1 MDPGALKKLFG
12 SHVTL
17 SADQQWLQV
26 RLSGKGLGDNE
37 MYALGRFLDELLPD
51 SESEEAVWANV
62 ELAENV
68 IGNEGLIAVLDVFE
82 KRRVSCKYIKLYKN
96 KIADFAGVR
105 LADQVRR
112 QESAVEEIH
121 LSHNMFSAK
130 TLVALCMALAKND
143 AYPMVGRNRLYIPC
157 WVRMEYNYIAKPL
170 EVLEMLRRD
179 GPVSICTADN
189 RDDCGPWRCH
199 CANRT
204 KQNVP
209 KVHLFTIGV
218 QSRQRN
224 EPKDEAELRED
235 IRKYG
240 GSLQPV
246 APSVRK
252 APSLPATGPRG
263 MQPPG
268 PGAARTPTASTN
280 GRGAWDIGQPP
291 ALQRARTEP
300 AAIIHD
306 AAEVAAPTIYDIT
319 EASPPLNQTKEA
331 VVPPPPPPP
340 RAAAAEATPASANL
354 KTNLPPQEPAKPE
367 PRSAVGGNV
376 GAGTNGSRSAQAPVA
391 AAAAAVATAA
401 ARKEP
406 AKAEPHSAVGGNL
419 GAGTNGTRTGQIQAG
434 AAAAAAAR
442 KDATA
447 AAPHGTGGNAG
458 SAALVETVPGRR
470 NSLVLDGSNRR
481 RILPSQLEAEEASGP
496 FVCNLCHFVILKP
509 VITTCSH
516 LFCESCFRQWVQD
529 QVSKEKRNQKADAPV
544 PLVPCPQ
551 NSCSMKLRK
560 QDISPFDKADST
572 KVGATVALLQ
582 RLRNNLRIRCVHHV
596 DHFKFAFGK
605 DAQRIHNETGGAMC
619 CQWVGDI
626 SAYDDHIRKGCPI
639 EQRLVENGH
648 AAPSLQ
654 TAGANKSSSGGP
666 TGDVKAK
673 AVATNHARMNG
684 GGPAADTGA
693 TGPKMVDSSPS
704 DAGEIRIVR
713 YDYTPSDVDKAQ
725 IPLRQGHKVKV
736 FEITDSG
743 WAAGVRLCN
752 ETQAEVGDAGWF
764 PEGYLFPAGSKKQDL
779 AASTA

>member
-1 MDPGALKKLFG
+1 MDPGALKKLF
-12 SHVTL
+12 SNHVTL

-26 RLSGKGLGDNE
+26 RLSGKGLGDYE
-37 MYALGRFLDELLPD
+37 MAELGRFLDGLLPEA
-51 SESEEAVWANV
+51 ESEEAVWANV

-105 LADQVRR
+105 LAEQVRR

-157 WVRMEYNYIAKPL
+157 WVRMEYNYIAKPM

-218 QSRQRN
+218 QSRSRN
-224 EPKDEAELRED
+224 EPKDESELRED

-252 APSLPATGPRG
+252 APSLPTATGPRG
-263 MQPPG
+263 MPPPG
-268 PGAARTPTASTN
+268 TGAARTPTASTN
-280 GRGAWDIGQPP
+280 GRGAWDQSPP

-300 AAIIHD
+300 AVIHD
-306 AAEVAAPTIYDIT
+306 AAEAATPTMYDMT
-319 EASPPLNQTKEA
+319 EASAALNQTKEA
-331 VVPPPPPPP
+331 VVPPPPPLP
-340 RAAAAEATPASANL
+340 RAVSAETPPANASL
-354 KTNLPPQEPAKPE
+354 KPSLPQESAKIE
-367 PRSAVGGNV
+367 PRSSAGGNTS
-376 GAGTNGSRSAQAPVA
+376 AGTNGSLS
-391 AAAAAVATAA
+391 
-401 ARKEP
+401 
-406 AKAEPHSAVGGNL
+406 
-419 GAGTNGTRTGQIQAG
+419 GQSPT
-434 AAAAAAAR
+434 AAAAR
-442 KDATA
+442 KDGTA
-447 AAPHGTGGNAG
+447 AAPHAGGGHG
-458 SAALVETVPGRR
+458 SGAIVETVPGRR

-481 RILPSQLEAEEASGP
+481 RILPTQMEAEESSGP
-496 FVCNLCHFVILKP
+496 FVCQLCHFVIYKP

-605 DAQRIHNETGGAMC
+605 DAQRIHTETGGALS
-619 CQWVGDI
+619 CQWIGDI

-648 AAPSLQ
+648 AAAPSPPS
-654 TAGANKSSSGGP
+654 AGANKNSSGGP

-673 AVATNHARMNG
+673 AAATNHARMNG

-713 YDYTPSDVDKAQ
+713 YDYVPSDMDKAQ

-752 ETQAEVGDAGWF
+752 ETQSEVGDAGWF
-764 PEGYLFPAGSKKQDL
+764 PEGYLFPAGSKKQDH

>member
-1 MDPGALKKLFG
+1 MDPGALQKLF
-12 SHVTL
+12 SNHVTL

-26 RLSGKGLGDNE
+26 RLSGKGLGDSD
-37 MYALGRFLDELLPD
+37 MYALGRYLDELLPQSD
-51 SESEEAVWANV
+51 AEEAAWANV

-68 IGNEGLIAVLDVFE
+68 IGNDGLIAVLDVFE
-82 KRRVSCKYIKLYKN
+82 RRRVSCKYIKLYKN

-130 TLVALCMALAKND
+130 TLVALCMALAKNE
-143 AYPMVGRNRLYIPC
+143 AYPMMGRNRLYIPC

-170 EVLEMLRRD
+170 EVLDMLRRD

-199 CANRT
+199 CAGRT
-204 KQNVP
+204 KQSVP

-218 QSRQRN
+218 QSRTRN
-224 EPKDEAELRED
+224 EPKDENELRED

-246 APSVRK
+246 APAVRK
-252 APSLPATGPRG
+252 APSLPTGGPR
-263 MQPPG
+263 MPQPG
-268 PGAARTPTASTN
+268 PAAAARTPTATVN
-280 GRGAWDIGQPP
+280 GRGAWDTGVIPAHPP
-291 ALQRARTEP
+291 LQRARTEP
-300 AAIIHD
+300 AVMPETQEAVTPIATYEFMET
-306 AAEVAAPTIYDIT
+306 AAVNSTI
-319 EASPPLNQTKEA
+319 NQTKETA
-331 VVPPPPPPP
+331 VPPPPPPP
-340 RAAAAEATPASANL
+340 RAVTPQDKPPGSVQQEAGKREADTRA
-354 KTNLPPQEPAKPE
+354 
-367 PRSAVGGNV
+367 AVGGNTG
-376 GAGTNGSRSAQAPVA
+376 GAGS
-391 AAAAAVATAA
+391 
-401 ARKEP
+401 
-406 AKAEPHSAVGGNL
+406 
-419 GAGTNGTRTGQIQAG
+419 NGTLSGQLPMSAPAQKDVTAVVHAGGGASTGA
-434 AAAAAAAR
+434 
-442 KDATA
+442 
-447 AAPHGTGGNAG
+447 
-458 SAALVETVPGRR
+458 VETVPGRR
-470 NSLVLDGSNRR
+470 NSLVLDGSGRR
-481 RILPSQLEAEEASGP
+481 RILPTQMEAEESSGP
-496 FVCNLCHFVILKP
+496 FVCQICSYVIHKP

-582 RLRNNLRIRCVHHV
+582 RLKNNLRIRCVHHV

-605 DAQRIHNETGGAMC
+605 DAQRIHSETGGAMS

-648 AAPSLQ
+648 AAAPSPPS
-654 TAGANKSSSGGP
+654 AGANKSLTGAQQLQ
-666 TGDVKAK
+666 GDVKAK
-673 AVATNHARMNG
+673 PAAANHTRVNG

-693 TGPKMVDSSPS
+693 TGPKMADSSPS
-704 DAGEIRIVR
+704 DHGEIRTVR
-713 YDYTPSDVDKAQ
+713 YDYAPCDTDKAQ

-736 FEITDSG
+736 FEVTDSG

-752 ETQAEVGDAGWF
+752 ETQQEVGDAGWF
-764 PEGYLFPAGSKKQDL
+764 PEGYLFPPGNKKQDQV
-779 AASTA
+779 ASVA